1 MKKDKQTGNRFSR
14 REFIK
19 ATATGAG
26 AAYLIG
32 LISGATLRV
41 TLPYVLVSIFV
52 SSAVGIVSGWYPAR
66 RAALLDPV
74 VALRAES

>member
-1 MKKDKQTGNRFSR
+1 LILSLAGGLLGL
-14 REFIK
+14 
-19 ATATGAG
+19 ALGAS

-41 TLPYVLVSIFV
+41 TMPYVLISIFV